1 MHLTRLQSR
10 RLVGREVPVIV
21 RRKMCVSVL
30 AGTVLVLAAGDPAAA
45 APADPAIDQVREII
59 GNIQVWIMGLA
70 AVVATLFLTLSGV
83 YRMSANGSQQ
93 QLDKAA
99 AAFRNALYGYA
110 VMVLAPLALAIVQSW
125 IGG

>member
-1 MHLTRLQSR
+1 MSRRATRLGY
-10 RLVGREVPVIV
+10 L
-21 RRKMCVSVL
+21 
-30 AGTVLVLAAGDPAAA
+30 GTVLVLAAGDPAAA